1 MTSVAK
7 TSGSFHPACFW
18 SEMSPLAVT
27 VHSPVIPL
35 LSKHK
40 KHRHHT
46 ETCPVS
52 TGKLHHSSTRFFR
65 MISRTSAV
73 TSFRMLSMGSSVR
86 QNRTTFPSGFT
97 RNFQKF
103 HFGIFCTESETQHTT
118 RYTCTRLSAINL
130 VNISGEMY
138 SSIVLSTTSRCL
150 CFTAMQLNTS
160 APRQS
165 SDSFSYELLFFP
177 VQ

>member
-1 MTSVAK
+1 MCTHFDCSLQWLPWLLWLNLVDLFILHL
-7 TSGSFHPACFW
+7 SGARCRPTT
-18 SEMSPLAVT
+18 PAVT

-52 TGKLHHSSTRFFR
+52 TDKLHHSSTRFFR

-73 TSFRMLSMGSSVR
+73 TSCRMLSMVSSVR

-103 HFGIFCTESETQHTT
+103 HFGIFCAESETQHTT
-118 RYTCTRLSAINL
+118 RYTCTRLSAFNL
-130 VNISGEMY
+130 
-138 SSIVLSTTSRCL
+138 
-150 CFTAMQLNTS
+150 
-160 APRQS
+160 
-165 SDSFSYELLFFP
+165 
-177 VQ
+177 